1 MDIVPF
7 MSSEQYPISVYKLTV
22 LNILLLPI
30 EEGTFRN
37 SGPCVDL
44 GI

>member
-7 MSSEQYPISVYKLTV
+7 VSSEQYPTSVYKLTV
-22 LNILLLPI
+22 LNISLQRDK
-30 EEGTFRN
+30 EGTFRN

-44 GI
+44 GT

>member
-7 MSSEQYPISVYKLTV
+7 MSSEQYPTSVYNFTV
-22 LNILLLPI
+22 LNISFQPVK
-30 EEGTFRN
+30 EGTFRN
-37 SGPCVDL
+37 SGPCIDL